1 MNKENLNNQNL
12 SKLKEEKRRY
22 GLTTKKLNTIS
33 AQKRIESYKKEINII
48 GKIYKVEEN
57 KTSPEQ
63 HSISYPLL
71 KKLYKEFYRLN
82 STIIKNE
89 ITNEEVREYRNL
101 FRNFINIGISSPIN
115 FYSLPFRRII
125 NKAEKLVK
133 IFKESNQQIYEYAEI
148 VLITAYE
155 IIKEKNSPYIDEIRK
170 QNMDKEISTILLNK
184 TQMENLNN
192 YEDSKIIKDNINR
205 IFGEKIK
212 IIFDDELLKLEIF
225 DNILAIGPPKYFDYH
240 VFLQPKTQNL
250 SILCYDFCFKFKSS
264 KDIPCFIEPFSVSK
278 NRKFQPVIS
287 NTDEDIDISI
297 LTGGKISINDIS
309 NIHTENISNE
319 LGQNRKSVITILAKN
334 KFVYL
339 CNHEG
344 IDTSQPVLLEDDNGF
359 LDVKKMEVRDLKAG
373 MHVLLRTEGGS
384 TLLVEFANQILGENK
399 ENYRNLQQG
408 WKSILK
414 EGYIEKGMNKL
425 KEFLNDNG
433 ANDLNISNA
442 YIKRWINDD
451 LRSIGPK
458 EKNKKFLEA
467 VITLKNYQD
476 KFDEYWNV
484 IKKIRSAHSKA
495 GDRITQELKEIIKK
509 SSIDELRATGYQ
521 KFSHSGGGTYEVYR
535 INEIGNEIINVKSN
549 MVDRPYD
556 IQKKS

>member
-212 IIFDDELLKLEIF
+212 IIFDDELLKLEILF
-225 DNILAIGPPKYFDYH
+225 
-240 VFLQPKTQNL
+240 
-250 SILCYDFCFKFKSS
+250 
-264 KDIPCFIEPFSVSK
+264 
-278 NRKFQPVIS
+278 R
-287 NTDEDIDISI
+287 
-297 LTGGKISINDIS
+297 
-309 NIHTENISNE
+309 
-319 LGQNRKSVITILAKN
+319 
-334 KFVYL
+334 
-339 CNHEG
+339 
-344 IDTSQPVLLEDDNGF
+344 
-359 LDVKKMEVRDLKAG
+359 
-373 MHVLLRTEGGS
+373 
-384 TLLVEFANQILGENK
+384 
-399 ENYRNLQQG
+399 
-408 WKSILK
+408 
-414 EGYIEKGMNKL
+414 
-425 KEFLNDNG
+425 
-433 ANDLNISNA
+433 
-442 YIKRWINDD
+442 
-451 LRSIGPK
+451 RS
-458 EKNKKFLEA
+458 F
-467 VITLKNYQD
+467 
-476 KFDEYWNV
+476 
-484 IKKIRSAHSKA
+484 
-495 GDRITQELKEIIKK
+495 
-509 SSIDELRATGYQ
+509 
-521 KFSHSGGGTYEVYR
+521 
-535 INEIGNEIINVKSN
+535 
-549 MVDRPYD
+549 
-556 IQKKS
+556 